1 MVLGDLKIHLRSSGP
16 RSRTAA
22 VPGHC
27 QPGTGLGALP
37 PAPGAPQNAAGARAG
52 AGGLPPGSRPAEKG
66 CEPGTGG
73 GGGRNGEAEGERK
86 KFPAGPG
93 SPSPAEDSAGAA
105 RSPHGAAPRG
115 PGPAR
120 GRSLTL
126 RLHLLP
132 PPRSGARRAAAS
144 RAGLRGYKG
153 GRRARG
159 VGFLSLPLQLHR
171 AVRRRQRD
179 EAPLKAA
186 EAGGAPAARLG
197 TARPG
202 RGGERRG
209 AEGMGSPRRPGASCP
224 QAAAGR

>member
-16 RSRTAA
+16 RSRRAA

-66 CEPGTGG
+66 FEPGTGG

-120 GRSLTL
+120 PGVAA
-126 RLHLLP
+126 LP
-132 PPRSGARRAAAS
+132 SGSICSRRRAPALAEP
-144 RAGLRGYKG
+144 LR
-153 GRRARG
+153 
-159 VGFLSLPLQLHR
+159 VGPGC
-171 AVRRRQRD
+171 AVT
-179 EAPLKAA
+179 K
-186 EAGGAPAARLG
+186 
-197 TARPG
+197 
-202 RGGERRG
+202 
-209 AEGMGSPRRPGASCP
+209 
-224 QAAAGR
+224 AAAGRGGWVSSPSHCSCIAP

>member
-1 MVLGDLKIHLRSSGP
+1 MSARDGARGPAASPRGAPERGRSPGWSRGPPSRVSPRGEGLRAGHRRRRREKRRGRRGEKEVPRRPGQPEPRRGLSRRGAEPARSSP
-16 RSRTAA
+16 
-22 VPGHC
+22 
-27 QPGTGLGALP
+27 
-37 PAPGAPQNAAGARAG
+37 AGAR
-52 AGGLPPGSRPAEKG
+52 
-66 CEPGTGG
+66 
-73 GGGRNGEAEGERK
+73 
-86 KFPAGPG
+86 
-93 SPSPAEDSAGAA
+93 
-105 RSPHGAAPRG
+105 